1 MRDDG
6 HRFAKSAK
14 GGNDCNPCRSSLQ
27 RSRGGGGMGVGEEG
41 AGGFIRRQSCIRRPF
56 EPRGGRDGAL
66 VSRASLDETFSKS
79 VARNFTAAWLR
90 VLMFPR
96 ETSFIPF
103 VVPLVKF
110 DVPTLHG
117 PTVVPLVSDAIVA
130 LLVVSRWTVLV
141 EFL

>member
-56 EPRGGRDGAL
+56 EPRGGGMGHLFPVRHL
-66 VSRASLDETFSKS
+66 MKRFPK
-79 VARNFTAAWLR
+79 AWQEISQR
-90 VLMFPR
+90 
-96 ETSFIPF
+96 
-103 VVPLVKF
+103 
-110 DVPTLHG
+110 HG
-117 PTVVPLVSDAIVA
+117 C
-130 LLVVSRWTVLV
+130 
-141 EFL
+141 EC